1 MVLHGGRDR
10 MKHGFRILVLVQ
22 VLALCLLL
30 PGCFREEETVLR
42 FREDEAQWQEDLCA
56 SGEVELEP
64 GVYQVRVRTRP
75 EMEGTLYVEVV
86 GEESLRRILQ
96 GNGVVAFPGEEYTD
110 FEVYATDRV
119 SSVHIQC
126 TRSGQASWEDL
137 SLVRLNWGN
146 RMALVVG
153 VFAFG
158 LLDTAL
164 WWRKRILQGKISSR
178 QQAAFWVL
186 LACVLAAYFP
196 YLTDYFSLGVDT
208 SYHLLRIEGLRDTLA
223 AGGPFPTRIHSYYNF
238 AHGTLIPALYSDL
251 FLYLPALL
259 RLTGFSIMT
268 AYKVFVFG
276 VVAAVGVLSYKS
288 IKRCAG
294 DTWAAVAGSAVCL
307 FSPYFLSNLYRRGA
321 VGEALALAFV
331 PPVCCGMYLLFTEE
345 NSPSYKRH
353 KWWIVGGISG
363 LLYSHILSLETVVFF
378 MLVCCMVFW
387 RRTFRRRTFVQLLQ
401 AVGIVLLVNCW
412 FWFPMLY
419 LMGSDSFQLW
429 EEYSAGIQGRGELL
443 MNMVR
448 QLVPESRGEGAF
460 FGVGMTAALLLYPL
474 AGGLRGLGRKA
485 GEHSAASRGSRIFW
499 WFTVGAVVVSTGY
512 FPWDVFRG
520 IPLVG
525 SFVESLQ
532 FPTHFMVPGAGLG
545 GMFAAFLYLWLRER
559 AALQGRDDLSLPGTG
574 GMGKRAGEQEGPG
587 LTPGPG
593 AGRIYLAAAGALAF
607 LTVGSGVYQVN
618 SIAFDYAPVYLY
630 TAENMGTLHQA
641 SGFFLPVGCE
651 VEEMHYHRPVP
662 EEGLKYDEYTR
673 SGTTMAMRLENSTEA
688 TRYLEVPVTGYYGYQ
703 VTAEDG
709 GGDKPYIV
717 PHRGAHGDLRIAV
730 PAFYTGSILVSYKG
744 DPLFRA
750 AEWISLLSLGVI
762 LDLRLLGRERKRKC
776 LHRKSGN

>member
-294 DTWAAVAGSAVCL
+294 DTWAAVAGL
-307 FSPYFLSNLYRRGA
+307 
-321 VGEALALAFV
+321 
-331 PPVCCGMYLLFTEE
+331 
-345 NSPSYKRH
+345 
-353 KWWIVGGISG
+353 
-363 LLYSHILSLETVVFF
+363 
-378 MLVCCMVFW
+378 
-387 RRTFRRRTFVQLLQ
+387 
-401 AVGIVLLVNCW
+401 
-412 FWFPMLY
+412 
-419 LMGSDSFQLW
+419 
-429 EEYSAGIQGRGELL
+429 
-443 MNMVR
+443 
-448 QLVPESRGEGAF
+448 
-460 FGVGMTAALLLYPL
+460 
-474 AGGLRGLGRKA
+474 
-485 GEHSAASRGSRIFW
+485 SAA
-499 WFTVGAVVVSTGY
+499 
-512 FPWDVFRG
+512 
-520 IPLVG
+520 
-525 SFVESLQ
+525 
-532 FPTHFMVPGAGLG
+532 
-545 GMFAAFLYLWLRER
+545 
-559 AALQGRDDLSLPGTG
+559 
-574 GMGKRAGEQEGPG
+574 
-587 LTPGPG
+587 
-593 AGRIYLAAAGALAF
+593 
-607 LTVGSGVYQVN
+607 
-618 SIAFDYAPVYLY
+618 
-630 TAENMGTLHQA
+630 
-641 SGFFLPVGCE
+641 
-651 VEEMHYHRPVP
+651 
-662 EEGLKYDEYTR
+662 
-673 SGTTMAMRLENSTEA
+673 
-688 TRYLEVPVTGYYGYQ
+688 
-703 VTAEDG
+703 
-709 GGDKPYIV
+709 
-717 PHRGAHGDLRIAV
+717 
-730 PAFYTGSILVSYKG
+730 
-744 DPLFRA
+744 
-750 AEWISLLSLGVI
+750 
-762 LDLRLLGRERKRKC
+762 
-776 LHRKSGN
+776 